1 MPFNWTVSGNIG
13 KFTQGQKLT
22 TPAEVGEYFRT
33 TLAEGNDQEIT
44 EKQLSDAII
53 WTKLSEKYPEGGPE
67 NPHEATDAEVEVDPV
82 LTEAILVD

>member
-1 MPFNWTVSGNIG
+1 MSFNWTVSGTIG

-33 TLAEGNDQEIT
+33 SLGEGNDQEIT

-67 NPHEATDAEVEVDPV
+67 EPDAAADAEIEVDPV